1 MVRFHGRGF
10 FAEAGHWWAHD
21 AVDVALHRRCRS
33 DSCPPHCSSSLD
45 VAQLGRVTSS
55 GPGSVSKWPVVR
67 PSNLAVETISRCS
80 SVWQSAWFGTR
91 RSPVRIRPS
100 GPFFIC
106 LFGRWCSGQHAG
118 LWRRRHGFDSRTSNQ
133 FHGGFA
139 PTALRPAPTD
149 FVVARLRRRSLLSR
163 GRMGCAHFI
172 RPPPLGVRAER
183 GSATFEIS
191 LTRARM
197 GCAHCIRPPPLGVR
211 AERGS
216 ATFEIS
222 LTRAR
227 MGCAHC
233 IRPPPLGVR
242 AEWGSATFE
251 ISLTRARMDCAHC
264 IRPPPLGVRAER
276 GSTTFEISLTRG
288 RMGCAHCIR
297 PPPHGVRVERGS
309 ATF

>member
-55 GPGSVSKWPVVR
+55 GPGSVSKWPVVW

-118 LWRRRHGFDSRTSNQ
+118 LWRRRHGFDSRTSNH
-133 FHGGFA
+133 FHEGFA
-139 PTALRPAPTD
+139 PTACGLPPRTLSWLGFVVFLWGLRPHGLAACPHG
-149 FVVARLRRRSLLSR
+149 L
-163 GRMGCAHFI
+163 C
-172 RPPPLGVRAER
+172 R
-183 GSATFEIS
+183 GSASSAEPPQPWADGLRPFYPPTA
-191 LTRARM
+191 TR
-197 GCAHCIRPPPLGVR
+197 RPSGAGLR
-211 AERGS
+211 D
-216 ATFEIS
+216 F
-222 LTRAR
+222 
-227 MGCAHC
+227 
-233 IRPPPLGVR
+233 
-242 AEWGSATFE
+242 
-251 ISLTRARMDCAHC
+251 
-264 IRPPPLGVRAER
+264 
-276 GSTTFEISLTRG
+276 
-288 RMGCAHCIR
+288 
-297 PPPHGVRVERGS
+297 
-309 ATF
+309 

>member
-139 PTALRPAPTD
+139 PTACGLPPRTLSWLGFVGGASSAVGGWAAPILSAHRHSASERSGAPRLLKYHSPVRGWAAPT
-149 FVVARLRRRSLLSR
+149 VSAHRHSASERSGALRLFKYHSPVRGWAAPIVSAHRHSASERSGVPRLLKYHSPVR
-163 GRMGCAHFI
+163 GWAAPILSAHRHSASAWSGALRLFKTHSGI
-172 RPPPLGVRAER
+172 LQLVEGSALNREAGGSTPPP
-183 GSATFEIS
+183 
-191 LTRARM
+191 
-197 GCAHCIRPPPLGVR
+197 
-211 AERGS
+211 
-216 ATFEIS
+216 
-222 LTRAR
+222 
-227 MGCAHC
+227 
-233 IRPPPLGVR
+233 
-242 AEWGSATFE
+242 
-251 ISLTRARMDCAHC
+251 
-264 IRPPPLGVRAER
+264 
-276 GSTTFEISLTRG
+276 
-288 RMGCAHCIR
+288 
-297 PPPHGVRVERGS
+297 
-309 ATF
+309 